1 MHIKAIFT
9 LTLGILLAF
18 TLISCGQPAA
28 PTSVSDAS
36 PAPIS
41 SDPSQQPAD
50 STAFTFAYPYEMQT
64 LGFHEPLVLDY
75 VPQKVACMS
84 TAPVLALLQMEVPLI
99 AVPESVVVPYPDDLD
114 ATFLG
119 SVVSEDFDIETVVSL
134 EPDLVIAP
142 YSVADSHGATL
153 EGLGIP
159 VYYVYSGPAV
169 GYQQVK
175 EQTQTIADAFSVD
188 DASTALAEEMM
199 ESFDALEARISE
211 TAPSLEGVT
220 VMVLQSGSAN
230 MHMIQTRDGTLGAM
244 ADMIGLTNVYEN
256 SDSATVMLDMEQA
269 LDYNPDLVLSVGL
282 NNSADQQAMME
293 GVFASNPAY
302 WNAIPAIGN
311 GDIIYL
317 DSSFWTTSGYGII
330 DCVNHLMDIVTAKLA
345 G

>member
-18 TLISCGQPAA
+18 TLISCGQSAA
-28 PTSVSDAS
+28 PPSVSDAS
-36 PAPIS
+36 PAPVS

-114 ATFLG
+114 AAFLG

-153 EGLGIP
+153 EGLGVP

-256 SDSATVMLDMEQA
+256 SDSA
-269 LDYNPDLVLSVGL
+269 
-282 NNSADQQAMME
+282 DQQAMME